1 MRESIRSAPEQ
12 GRLPAVAIKAD
23 LMLSGGT
30 VITVD
35 AERRIIRDGAVVI
48 TGSDIVAVGKRE
60 AVAREYDAKTVRD
73 CRHKLIM
80 PGLVNSHLHFYHTM
94 HRGLAPEDAGGVLW
108 SNFVHG
114 KVATKLTAEDEIY
127 GGLIILIETLKAGT
141 TTFLEAGS
149 YNPAAAVEGV
159 SRIGMR
165 GLMGRRSFDQAIL
178 GHAMLMED
186 TDTCL
191 RENEEFLKTYRD
203 GYNGGLLKAC
213 VDIVGQGRCTD
224 RLYRESKKMADDY
237 GTILNLHL
245 AAVQE
250 EVTATRDKTGYRP
263 VEHLYRLGVL
273 GRNVSLTHMIHVAD
287 REIEMLAETGAN
299 VVHCPTT
306 ALKLNYEL
314 SSKGRFPE
322 MLQHGVNVGL
332 GGDASDCSNFADMV
346 KVMYLAAVL
355 PKDYRNDPG
364 VMYAET
370 AIEMATI
377 NGARAMGLDR
387 EIGSLE
393 RGKRADVIVINM
405 WAPEWVPNYSEVQ
418 NLVYSADGRHVETVY
433 INGRLVMD
441 DRKVLTVDENEV
453 IAHCLELSER
463 LLVRT
468 GVQPP
473 GRWPIY

>member
-1 MRESIRSAPEQ
+1 M
-12 GRLPAVAIKAD
+12 AIKAD
-23 LMLSGGT
+23 VILAGGT
-30 VITVD
+30 VMTVD
-35 AERRIIRDGAVVI
+35 GERRIIRDGAVVI
-48 TGSDIVAVGKRE
+48 TGTDIVAVGKQKDIILQYE
-60 AVAREYDAKTVRD
+60 AKQLRD

-94 HRGLAPEDAGGVLW
+94 HRGLAPEDLGGVLW

-127 GGLIILIETLKAGT
+127 GGLIILLETLKSGT

-149 YNPAAAVEGV
+149 YNPAAAIEGV

-165 GLMGRRSFDQAIL
+165 GLMGRRSFDQQIL
-178 GHAMLMED
+178 GHSMLMED

-191 RENEEFLKTYRD
+191 RENEKFLKTYHD
-203 GYNGGLLKAC
+203 GYNGGLLRAC

-224 RLYRESKKMADDY
+224 RLYRDFKKMADDH

-250 EVTATRDKTGYRP
+250 EVTATRANTGYRP

-273 GRNVSLTHMIHVAD
+273 DKNVSLTHMIHVTD
-287 REIEMLAETGAN
+287 REIKLLAEKGAN
-299 VVHCPTT
+299 VIHCPST

-322 MLQHGVNVGL
+322 MLHHGVNVGL

-346 KVMYLAAVL
+346 KVMYLASVL

-364 VMYAET
+364 IMYAET

-377 NGARAMGLDR
+377 NGAKALGMEK

-393 RGKRADVIVINM
+393 AGKRADVIVINM

-433 INGRLVMD
+433 INGSLIMEN
-441 DRKVLTVDENEV
+441 RKVLTIDENEV
-453 IAHCLELSER
+453 IARCLELSEK
-463 LLVRT
+463 LLKRT
-468 GVQPP
+468 GLQAP
-473 GRWPIY
+473 GRWPLI

>member
-1 MRESIRSAPEQ
+1 M
-12 GRLPAVAIKAD
+12 AIKAD

-60 AVAREYDAKTVRD
+60 ALAREYDAKTVRD

-127 GGLIILIETLKAGT
+127 GGLIILIETLKART

-149 YNPAAAVEGV
+149 YNPAAIEGV

-191 RENEEFLKTYRD
+191 RENEAFLKTYQD

-224 RLYRESKKMADDY
+224 RLYRES
-237 GTILNLHL
+237 
-245 AAVQE
+245 E
-250 EVTATRDKTGYRP
+250 
-263 VEHLYRLGVL
+263 
-273 GRNVSLTHMIHVAD
+273 
-287 REIEMLAETGAN
+287 
-299 VVHCPTT
+299 
-306 ALKLNYEL
+306 
-314 SSKGRFPE
+314 
-322 MLQHGVNVGL
+322 
-332 GGDASDCSNFADMV
+332 
-346 KVMYLAAVL
+346 
-355 PKDYRNDPG
+355 
-364 VMYAET
+364 
-370 AIEMATI
+370 
-377 NGARAMGLDR
+377 
-387 EIGSLE
+387 
-393 RGKRADVIVINM
+393 
-405 WAPEWVPNYSEVQ
+405 
-418 NLVYSADGRHVETVY
+418 DGRRLRHHPQPAPRGGA
-433 INGRLVMD
+433 GR
-441 DRKVLTVDENEV
+441 
-453 IAHCLELSER
+453 
-463 LLVRT
+463 
-468 GVQPP
+468 
-473 GRWPIY
+473 